1 MQQKH
6 FNLPDTPT
14 IISCT
19 EKTSNSGQYRYSI
32 HDVVM
37 PTDYQ
42 NESNSSGKSV
52 LYFIDTSSENSKMD
66 VNHTKLLYGLCV

>member
-1 MQQKH
+1 
-6 FNLPDTPT
+6 
-14 IISCT
+14 
-19 EKTSNSGQYRYSI
+19 
-32 HDVVM
+32 M

-66 VNHTKLLYGLCV
+66 VDHTKLLYGLCD